1 METFLEALDA
11 LIADQDLSIIEVLG
25 ALQITQQRIALD
37 ALLVDEDEEDDEA

>member
-25 ALQITQQRIALD
+25 ALQITQQRLAFEM
-37 ALLVDEDEEDDEA
+37 LLNDDEEDDEA

>member
-37 ALLVDEDEEDDEA
+37 ALLVDEEEDDEA

>member
-37 ALLVDEDEEDDEA
+37 ALLVDEEEDDET

>member
-25 ALQITQQRIALD
+25 ALQITQQRLAVEM
-37 ALLVDEDEEDDEA
+37 LLNDDEEDDEA